1 MLENRELI
9 PLLELL
15 NDDSGS
21 LESLAAAFA
30 RTFARSDHFRVGLA
44 VSSLLED
51 NLLTRTQR
59 IVAFAVLFDLYKADK
74 GGPFLPV
81 LAAAAEAPPTPAPPP
96 ALGEAA
102 AAAAAAPADALASE

>member
-59 IVAFAVLFDLYKADK
+59 SW
-74 GGPFLPV
+74 PSPCCSTCTRPTR
-81 LAAAAEAPPTPAPPP
+81 AAR
-96 ALGEAA
+96 
-102 AAAAAAPADALASE
+102 